1 MTFGV
6 PGAAIPGF
14 IVPGQMDPGIPVG
27 PASATGPAA
36 VFTIGIPYFRWVTGT
51 PYLS

>member
-14 IVPGQMDPGIPVG
+14 IVPGQMDPGLPAG
-27 PASATGPAA
+27 PSASGPAA
-36 VFTIGIPYFRWVTGT
+36 VFTTGIPYFRWATGT